1 VTPSL
6 ATHEE
11 VPTRRGERRAL
22 IAGIFV
28 PPLAWFAQ
36 LQANYA
42 IAGWACRPGHR
53 IVSLIVATA
62 ALGVTAAAG
71 GLAWRNW
78 PADESLTGEPQR
90 IEGAR
95 LLALLA
101 LASSLSFAV
110 VLIASVIPVFILRPC
125 D

>member
-1 VTPSL
+1 V
-6 ATHEE
+6 
-11 VPTRRGERRAL
+11 
-22 IAGIFV
+22 
-28 PPLAWFAQ
+28 
-36 LQANYA
+36 
-42 IAGWACRPGHR
+42 
-53 IVSLIVATA
+53 VSLIVALA
-62 ALGVTAAAG
+62 ALGLTGAAC

-78 PADESLTGEPQR
+78 PADESLAGEPQR

-110 VLIASVIPVFILRPC
+110 VLIASAIPMFILRPC